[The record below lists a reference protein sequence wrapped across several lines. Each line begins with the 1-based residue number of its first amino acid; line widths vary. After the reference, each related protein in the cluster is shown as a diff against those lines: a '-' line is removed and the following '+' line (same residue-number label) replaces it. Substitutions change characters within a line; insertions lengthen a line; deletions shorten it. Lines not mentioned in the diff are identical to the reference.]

1 MSVINV
7 NDAMI
12 NVSVNV
18 KTQYDITMYC
28 TNPIIFGVDKCQ
40 R

>member
-1 MSVINV
+1 MSVVNV

-12 NVSVNV
+12 NVSVSV
-18 KTQYDITMYC
+18 KTQYNITMYC
-28 TNPIIFGVDKCQ
+28 TNPIIFGVEKCQ